1 MSVKHLTLGCK
12 ITAPTEKLAGSLQ
25 DVLNHLP
32 MTEVVANLK
41 SFQHSVCPER
51 HVKESVSDFAAHKNV
66 KHVKNVIY
74 LITNPCFVIYFS
86 SSEHAPP
93 DCSWR
98 VNQERECWGEDRSTL
113 LSLLTVSNYLLSHSH
128 VSFSCLILMS
138 HSHVSFSCLIHMS
151 HSHVSF
157 SCLILITT
165 KLHKWVP
172 SPHF

>member
-86 SSEHAPP
+86 SSAA
-93 DCSWR
+93 
-98 VNQERECWGEDRSTL
+98 V
-113 LSLLTVSNYLLSHSH
+113 LSLEHCTTVLLQ
-128 VSFSCLILMS
+128 
-138 HSHVSFSCLIHMS
+138 
-151 HSHVSF
+151 
-157 SCLILITT
+157 
-165 KLHKWVP
+165 K
-172 SPHF
+172 